1 MHDMHFVASKKD
13 PYGEKKMGPTL
24 WHNLFSKN
32 IDPMWTQ
39 VQEGK
44 SNCLGKASKLK
55 KRF

>member
-55 KRF
+55 KGF